1 MSTHPTQRG
10 FTLFEMMIVVAIIG
24 ILTMFSMPMYRQW
37 LQNSQLRARAESI
50 AAGLQQARTEAV
62 RLNATAGV
70 RFVMTGN
77 DWKVENVAT
86 GAVLQ
91 ESMGADL
98 GKNAVVT
105 AAPAAN
111 ATITFGPLGSVIPA
125 GTTVDFAVTHA
136 DAAGADPTMKCVADG
151 GDMRC
156 LNVQVRGGGMV
167 RMCDP
172 SVSTD
177 GDPRKCL
184 P

>member
-1 MSTHPTQRG
+1 MSAHPTQRG
-10 FTLFEMMIVVAIIG
+10 MTLFEMMITIAVIAVLA
-24 ILTMFSMPMYRQW
+24 MFSMPMYRQW

-50 AAGLQQARTEAV
+50 ASGLQQARSEAV

-70 RFVMTGN
+70 RFVMNAN
-77 DWKVENVAT
+77 DWQVLDPAGNV
-86 GAVLQ
+86 VQ
-91 ESMGADL
+91 ESVGADL
-98 GKNAVVT
+98 GKNALVT
-105 AAPAAN
+105 ATPAAN
-111 ATITFGPLGSVIPA
+111 STITFGPLGQVMPA

-136 DAAGADPTMKCVADG
+136 EAGGADPTMKCVADG

-156 LNVQVRGGGMV
+156 LNVQVRGGGLV

-172 SVSTD
+172 SVTTA